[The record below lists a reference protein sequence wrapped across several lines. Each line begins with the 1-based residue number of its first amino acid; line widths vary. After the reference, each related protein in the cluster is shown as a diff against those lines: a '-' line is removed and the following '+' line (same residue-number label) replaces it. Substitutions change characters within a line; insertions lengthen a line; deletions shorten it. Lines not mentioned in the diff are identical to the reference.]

1 MTGKFIFVQQTWFK
15 MLFVGLV
22 LFGITDAAL
31 FITNN
36 PNLAPTVI
44 VLGAFLV
51 PVTFIIYLYDRFRH
65 TEMHLNLLAMTFLM
79 GGVLGVVIAAILEW
93 KTLHNL
99 NLSSLVV
106 VGLIEES
113 AKLLFPIF
121 ILVRGKYRHEVDGL
135 LIGVACG
142 MGFAT
147 LETMG
152 YSLRAL
158 IDANGNVAAL
168 DGTLLV
174 RGLLSPVGHAA
185 WTGYICAV
193 IWWERES
200 GRHHLYFNRAILTA
214 FVVAILLHTA
224 WDVFGSITSRTAIEL
239 KAVEY
244 IGLFVV
250 ALISLALFAWRMN
263 QAQKNQQRI
272 ETPLI
277 KANTK

>member
-1 MTGKFIFVQQTWFK
+1 MRGRFIFVQQTWFRV
-15 MLFVGLV
+15 LFVGLV

-31 FITNN
+31 FITKN

-44 VLGAFLV
+44 VIGAFLV
-51 PVTFIIYLYDRFRH
+51 PVTFVIYLYDRFKH
-65 TEMHLNLLAMTFLM
+65 MEMRLNLLAMTFLL
-79 GGVLGVVIAAILEW
+79 GGVLGIVVAAFLEW
-93 KTLHNL
+93 GTLRS
-99 NLSSLVV
+99 LSLPSLLG
-106 VGLIEES
+106 VGLVEES
-113 AKLLFPIF
+113 AKLLIPIF

-152 YSLRAL
+152 YSLVAL
-158 IDANGNVAAL
+158 INANGNVGAL

-174 RGLLSPVGHAA
+174 RGLLSPVSHAA
-185 WTGYICAV
+185 WTGYVCAV
-193 IWWERES
+193 IWWERER

-214 FVVAILLHTA
+214 FIAVVLLHTV
-224 WDVFGSITSRTAIEL
+224 WDVFGSITSRTSINI

-250 ALISLALFAWRMN
+250 ALISLILFAWRMN
-263 QAQKNQQRI
+263 QAQQNQQRS
-272 ETPLI
+272 EMPVSE
-277 KANTK
+277 ANTK

>member
-1 MTGKFIFVQQTWFK
+1 MTGRFIIVQQTWFK
-15 MLFVGLV
+15 ILFIGLV

-31 FITNN
+31 FITDN

-51 PVTFIIYLYDRFRH
+51 PVTFVIYLYDRFRH
-65 TEMHLNLLAMTFLM
+65 TEMHLNLLAMTFLL
-79 GGVLGVVIAAILEW
+79 GGVLGTVVAAILEW
-93 KTLHNL
+93 GTLRHL
-99 NLSSLVV
+99 SLSSLLV

-121 ILVRGKYRHEVDGL
+121 IFIRGKYRHQVDGL

-185 WTGYICAV
+185 WTGFVCAV
-193 IWWERES
+193 IWWEREK
-200 GRHHLYFNRAILTA
+200 GKHHLYLNRAILTA
-214 FVVAILLHTA
+214 FIAAVLLHTA
-224 WDVFGSITSRTAIEL
+224 WDEFGSITGRTSIGLLAT
-239 KAVEY
+239 EY

-250 ALISLALFAWRMN
+250 ALASLALFALKMN
-263 QAQKNQQRI
+263 QAQQNQQRS
-272 ETPLI
+272 ETRLS
-277 KANTK
+277 